1 MSRQSERVKFS
12 VKKNILTDIFDND
25 SHSDSDNSTNSNV
38 SEYSKKSSENGS
50 VSSSSSS
57 SSGSTKQQSD
67 ADKRIDIK
75 DEDLTL
81 IQTVIG
87 EFVSDVNNKMN
98 IYFGKLK
105 EINFNNFD
113 ELTKPKTK
121 NLFSTAILAPY
132 EASKSKIV
140 ITLCNLLGSYCELEA
155 IKEEEAKD
163 TVSGIITVEE
173 EAKDTVSGI
182 INVEEEAKDTVSEI
196 INENIENVKM
206 KDDSTHDT
214 EITILVEEMILSI
227 EEGKQY
233 SNFSNSRDSSSPMIL
248 LKVLEVG
255 QECLID
261 KEKYCLPSTFSYEN
275 YVNSIEERV
284 REMTYE
290 SKDKG
295 YIYFI
300 YPKGICSKSKCKLSI
315 SNHKLK

>member
-1 MSRQSERVKFS
+1 MSRRSERVIFS
-12 VKKNILTDIFDND
+12 VKQNIETDILTDIFGND

-163 TVSGIITVEE
+163 TVTV
-173 EAKDTVSGI
+173 I
-182 INVEEEAKDTVSEI
+182 INVEEEAKDIVSEI
-196 INENIENVKM
+196 INEIIENVNM

-233 SNFSNSRDSSSPMIL
+233 SNFSNSRDSSSPMSL

-290 SKDKG
+290 SQDKG

-315 SNHKLK
+315 SNHKLN

>member
-1 MSRQSERVKFS
+1 MSRRSERVKFS
-12 VKKNILTDIFDND
+12 VKQNIRTDIFGNE
-25 SHSDSDNSTNSNV
+25 SDSDNSTNSNV

-50 VSSSSSS
+50 VSSSSSSSSS

-155 IKEEEAKD
+155 IK
-163 TVSGIITVEE
+163 EE